1 MSTGK
6 SIAVTLV
13 VGGMLVLGPRRCTQL
28 VARWALRTVAR
39 RTTKVVDARLS
50 ESGPV
55 GAGADSEL
63 HGLVKSVASA
73 YRRRGVPR
81 FPAHRR

>member
-13 VGGMLVLGPRRCTQL
+13 VGAMLVLGSRRCTHL
-28 VARWALRTVAR
+28 VARLALRMVAR
-39 RTTKVVDARLS
+39 RTTKVVDTRLS
-50 ESGPV
+50 E
-55 GAGADSEL
+55 
-63 HGLVKSVASA
+63 VKSGASA